1 MEKVIA
7 TIVIIVLTLGLISY
21 AVIGQ
26 MGGFKDT
33 SDQVN
38 EEQNRLNMLL
48 QDSSLVPASTVRY
61 YIQNQKTMNYTVA
74 VYDGPEQNVA
84 SEISKQMDSVG
95 ESAMFKMKK
104 QYDDYGKISKVIF
117 TLVSQAAG

>member
-38 EEQNRLNMLL
+38 EEQNRLTMML

-61 YIQNQKTMNYTVA
+61 YLQNQRNMSYTVT
-74 VYDGPEQNVA
+74 VYSGTEHKEEQD
-84 SEISKQMDSVG
+84 ITDDMGSVG
-95 ESAMFKMKK
+95 ESAMFRMEKE
-104 QYDDYGKISKVIF
+104 YDDYGKISTVTF
-117 TLVSQAAG
+117 TLVSQAA